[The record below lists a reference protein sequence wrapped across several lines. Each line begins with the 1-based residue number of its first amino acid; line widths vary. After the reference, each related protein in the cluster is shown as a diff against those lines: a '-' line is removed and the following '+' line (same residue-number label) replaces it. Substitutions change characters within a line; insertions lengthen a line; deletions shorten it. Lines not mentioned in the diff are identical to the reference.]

1 MPHMERYRIANE
13 LLDKGFGMGEGINT
27 TVYTIDQWNA
37 APPSLFKKKKRKRGG
52 DKTMSLSN
60 EEMLKVLHT

>member
-37 APPSLFKKKKRKRGG
+37 APPSLFKKKNVR
-52 DKTMSLSN
+52 
-60 EEMLKVLHT
+60 EEGIKP